1 MSEDSTYT
9 TSALVSPLKR
19 SSSTELNMSQD
30 STSSTSGLVTP
41 VKRSRSRELN
51 MSQDSTSSTSGLVT
65 PQKRS
70 TMQSPSPQVPSP
82 LTKMYSPVPLSSSRD
97 ESPVPLSLKGK
108 TKSVEEHVQ
117 NAYGETNTLINAA
130 LYSVS
135 KNDNK
140 GATTELD
147 KLKRINQC
155 HEQKTLFLISELN
168 KEINNHD
175 QLRRHYQHEK
185 FAAEAKA
192 GEECSN

>member
-1 MSEDSTYT
+1 
-9 TSALVSPLKR
+9 
-19 SSSTELNMSQD
+19 
-30 STSSTSGLVTP
+30 
-41 VKRSRSRELN
+41 

-70 TMQSPSPQVPSP
+70 TRQSPSPQVPSP
-82 LTKMYSPVPLSSSRD
+82 LTKMYSPVPVSSSRD

-108 TKSVEEHVQ
+108 TKSVKEHVQ
-117 NAYGETNTLINAA
+117 NAYGETNTLIKAA
-130 LYSVS
+130 LYIVS

-185 FAAEAKA
+185 FAAEAKVERLEQEKNA
-192 GEECSN
+192 AIKKVEELQKTYRGLSVIRMQKKTPTKTFCWTIFMS